1 MKRKN
6 KVKGKIL
13 AGVAL
18 IALITILSS
27 GILNIVYANTST
39 MSQKNNNLEVN
50 DFYGNPVNINGNIE
64 HNFLRNSVP
73 EEDEPYT
80 FPGNGVNYEKID
92 VTKPKTSDNKYS
104 FSFTLSEDTKM
115 EVWKEGFTNTI
126 EYKKLRGTEKENE
139 AKDISFFPTN
149 YNQSGKFGVYIYN
162 AGLYKYTDTKT
173 KEEKICNIG
182 LKLTFSWEDWKV
194 NETQQFPFINVR
206 TYSEGSKKYGL
217 FFSFVNMSY
226 ATKIEI
232 FEGNPKNGT
241 KRNIDMNMTLVDID
255 DRQFFGVGK
264 FNNEGED
271 GLKQHINKIQFTNDS
286 NVYTDNAPNNHYQD
300 YVWFYANNDTTTNHT
315 NVIQDS
321 VRLELKDIN
330 SFSFVTGTKY
340 DPCSYHYGNRFYL
353 KDDENDKWIYYSR
366 TNYDAKMGKFK
377 DKEDEEKNK
386 KLSIKYLIEDY
397 TGNKENT
404 ATYPNFAM
412 VGYFTNE
419 PFYPYDLS
427 KPIERI
433 NDNIPNEDVTTNEIG
448 KDEKYSYKI
457 YHYVPNAVDGLK
469 TATGSEPSKEPLLTQ
484 TQYLKEYIF
493 TTNIPTE
500 VTHEANT
507 DKKQTVHIYKLTA
520 DKDGKQKQTDVTNKF
535 KINDTGTK
543 ITATAKL
550 DEFEIIDPADS
561 EKKKKISEFYNNT
574 YLFAIDVGE
583 KAFNKSSNSKE
594 EDNTKTYTVN
604 HSSSISGTSKIDTV
618 KLTTQKTN
626 TVKTN
631 YKEIRIPITKVW
643 NDNSNV
649 LKLRPEKITYSVTA
663 VKKDGTPV
671 YTYYN
676 GEITT
681 DSNNTKDVYSGYVPL
696 KNENEEF
703 MIYQVSE
710 GNIPNYTEKIEYT
723 KNGEQITKVTITN
736 TLSASFKITTKVDG
750 TGGTISGSGQNP
762 YETVEAGKNS
772 TKDITITPNNGYQI
786 KSITINGKTQQLPT
800 NVKNPYTLNK
810 FTNMNED
817 KEVVV
822 KFEPIPKATGI
833 VNYYLKGTEQKIKE
847 SKNLNNLT
855 IGSKLNAETYKENIS
870 HYTYDSASPSSLT
883 VNEDSSK
890 NVLNLYYT
898 LNKYGYTVEYYYDN
912 VKDEKETETNTA
924 DYGNKITTYED
935 KSKEIYKLQKTE
947 NVPLTISDNPSN
959 NVMKIYYEM
968 NENEREYNYTIEY
981 YYDNEKDETA
991 TVTGKAKYE
1000 SIINNYT
1007 DKKKDG
1013 YVFEKVEN
1021 KPLTITN
1028 DSSKN
1033 VMKVYYVSDAK
1044 ITTKYIDKETGKEI
1058 AESKTENTKIGEEYN
1073 TEKKDIENYSYVSDS
1088 GNTSGTVNDSEI
1100 EVIYYY
1106 EPVREIIVKY
1116 VDKQTGKEIA
1126 DSSTNNGKTG
1136 DKFDITS
1143 KKQEING
1150 YTLIEE
1156 PTEKEA
1162 TYGKDSQT
1170 FTYYYAKNSKL
1181 IVRYVDEDTGEQIEK
1196 EIEQTGTVGQKF
1208 DISDTEKNI
1217 SNYYLV
1223 KKPDSLTGKY
1233 TENEQ
1238 IFTFYYRKDPGLANK
1253 PIPKT
1258 GMNEVIRNT
1267 SIIALLI
1274 ILSNGLR
1281 LFVRY
1286 KKEEKR
1292 SIK

>member
-1 MKRKN
+1 MKVKN
-6 KVKGKIL
+6 KLTRRIIVSI
-13 AGVAL
+13 AL
-18 IALITILSS
+18 IALITILGS
-27 GILNIVYANTST
+27 GIINIVQATST
-39 MSQKNNNLEVN
+39 MTVN
-50 DFYGNPVNINGNIE
+50 GNTIALKDFYGKNINLDENVQ
-64 HNFLRNSVP
+64 HKSLRNLFQKENEIVT
-73 EEDEPYT
+73 Y
-80 FPGNGVNYEKID
+80 NGLNYEKVNIANQR
-92 VTKPKTSDNKYS
+92 TSDSKYG

-115 EVWKEGFTNTI
+115 EVWKDGFTDKI
-126 EYKKLRGTEKENE
+126 EYKKLRGTEKESE
-139 AKDISFFPTN
+139 SKDISFFPIN

-162 AGLYKYTDTKT
+162 AGLYTYTDAKT

-194 NETQQFPFINVR
+194 NNIQQFPFINVR
-206 TYSEGSKKYGL
+206 TYSEGSKRYGL
-217 FFSFVNMSY
+217 FFSFTNMSY

-232 FEGNPKNGT
+232 FEGDPKNGT
-241 KRNIDMNMTLVDID
+241 KRDIDMNMTLVDID

-264 FNNEGED
+264 FNGEGEE
-271 GLKQHINKIQFTNDS
+271 GLKNHINRIQFTNDS
-286 NVYTDNAPNNHYQD
+286 NVYTNDEINEKYAD
-300 YVWFYANNDTTTNHT
+300 YVWFYANDDNTTNHE

-321 VRLELKDIN
+321 VRLELKDVN
-330 SFSFVTGTKY
+330 RFSFVTGTKH
-340 DPCSYHYGNRFYL
+340 DPCSYNYGKRFYL
-353 KDDENDKWIYYSR
+353 NSDESNYYSKV
-366 TNYDAKMGKFK
+366 NYAIKMGS
-377 DKEDEEKNK
+377 ETTEGSIK
-386 KLSIKYLIEDY
+386 KLIKDY
-397 TGNKENT
+397 ISSDAE
-404 ATYPNFAM
+404 YPAM

-433 NDNIPNEDVTTNEIG
+433 DDKNQTNVKTNEIG
-448 KDEKYSYKI
+448 KDELYTYKI
-457 YHYVPNAVDGLK
+457 YHYVPNAVNGLR
-469 TATGSEPSKEPLLTQ
+469 TAVGSVAHWNPLLTES
-484 TQYLKEYIF
+484 QYLKEYKF

-535 KINDTGTK
+535 EINDTGTI

-550 DEFEIIDPADS
+550 DAFEIIDPADP
-561 EKKKKISEFYNNT
+561 EKKKKINEFYNNT
-574 YLFAIDVGE
+574 YLFAIDVVE
-583 KAFNKSSNSKE
+583 KAFNKSSNAKE

-604 HSSSISGTSKIDTV
+604 HFSSISGTSKINTV

-626 TVKTN
+626 TVNTN
-631 YKEIRIPITKVW
+631 YKEIKIPITKVW
-643 NDNSNV
+643 VDNSNAA
-649 LKLRPEKITYSVTA
+649 KLRPEKITYSITA
-663 VKKDGTPV
+663 VTSDGTPV
-671 YTYYN
+671 HTFDS

-681 DSNNTKDVYSGYVPL
+681 DTNNTKEVYSGFVPL
-696 KNENEEF
+696 KNENEQY
-703 MIYQVSE
+703 MIYQISE
-710 GNIPNYTEKIEYT
+710 GNIPNYAGKVEYT

-736 TLSASFKITTKVDG
+736 TLSASFKITTRVDG

-772 TKDITITPNNGYQI
+772 TKDITITPNSGYQI

-810 FTNMNED
+810 FTNMYED

-833 VNYYLKGTEQKIKE
+833 VNHYLKGSNPLQKLTE
-847 SKNLNNLT
+847 STNLT
-855 IGSKLNAETYKENIS
+855 NLEIGESLAAEKYKANIK
-870 HYTYDSASPSSLT
+870 HYTYDSAIPSSIT
-883 VNEDSSK
+883 VNEESSK

-898 LNKYGYTVEYYYDN
+898 LNKYGYTVEYYYDG
-912 VKDEKETETNTA
+912 VKDENETETNTA
-924 DYGNKITTYED
+924 DFGKQITTYED
-935 KSKEIYKLQKTE
+935 KSKEIYKLEKTE

-959 NVMKIYYEM
+959 NVMKIYYVM
-968 NENEREYNYTIEY
+968 NENEKEYDYSIEY
-981 YYDNEKDETA
+981 YYDNKKDETA

-1013 YVFEKVEN
+1013 YVFKKVEN
-1021 KPLTITN
+1021 KPLTITK

-1033 VMKVYYVSDAK
+1033 IMKVYYVSDAK

-1058 AESKTENTKIGEEYN
+1058 ADSKTENTKIGEKYN
-1073 TEKKDIENYSYVSDS
+1073 TEKKDIEKYSYVSDT
-1088 GNTSGTVNDSEI
+1088 GNTTGTVDKPEI

-1106 EPVREIIVKY
+1106 EPIREIIVKY
-1116 VDKQTGKEIA
+1116 VDKQTGEEIA
-1126 DSSTNNGKTG
+1126 DPSTNNGKTG

-1162 TYGKDSQT
+1162 TYGKDPQT
-1170 FTYYYAKNSKL
+1170 FTYYYAKNSK
-1181 IVRYVDEDTGEQIEK
+1181 IIIRYVDEDTGEQIEK
-1196 EIEQTGTVGQKF
+1196 EVEKTGYIGETF
-1208 DISDTEKNI
+1208 DINGSEKNI
-1217 SNYYLV
+1217 SGYYLV
-1223 KKPDSLTGKY
+1223 QEPKVKTGNY

-1238 IFTFYYRKDPGLANK
+1238 ILTYYYRKDPGLANK

-1258 GMNEVIRNT
+1258 GMNEVVRNT

-1274 ILSNGLR
+1274 VLSNGLR

-1292 SIK
+1292 SMK